1 MFSSQWE
8 SFKEIIESY
17 APTVD
22 DPGPLAGP
30 IHGFTIRRDADLR
43 LCMET
48 EASVSDTEPKS
59 PSTSLQS
66 QKSPKNGG

>member
-30 IHGFTIRRDADLR
+30 IHGFTTA
-43 LCMET
+43 
-48 EASVSDTEPKS
+48 
-59 PSTSLQS
+59 
-66 QKSPKNGG
+66 